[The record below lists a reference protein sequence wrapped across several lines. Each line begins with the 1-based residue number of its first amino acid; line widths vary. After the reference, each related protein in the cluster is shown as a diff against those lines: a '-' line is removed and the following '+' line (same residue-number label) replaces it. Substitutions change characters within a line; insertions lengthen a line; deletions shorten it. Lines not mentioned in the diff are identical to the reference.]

1 MPGMPGAAVVCACE
15 AVLDR
20 FCKKS
25 KPGTNWPKPKADVS
39 LMAVPLNQVCKAYSK
54 SLSTLHKHPRFS
66 RRQHQGLAFPEI
78 LLSVL

>member
-1 MPGMPGAAVVCACE
+1 MPAAAEGWACA

-39 LMAVPLNQVCKAYSK
+39 LMVSPEEGRVQAYLMQLSAPIGALTRATRHHWALAADGSSAPL
-54 SLSTLHKHPRFS
+54 F
-66 RRQHQGLAFPEI
+66 
-78 LLSVL
+78 